1 MTEKLNDITTL
12 DDITFLVNTFYTD
25 IRNDALLGPIF
36 EAVIKDDWPRHLNRM
51 VQFWQTMLLEERTY
65 YGSPFAPHSVLP
77 VGKEHFDQW
86 LRLFY
91 DTVNALFSG
100 PVADEAKWRAT
111 KMAEM
116 FQNKLQFIRQKTSDL
131 P

>member
-77 VGKEHFDQW
+77 VGTEHFDQW

-91 DTVNALFSG
+91 DTVNSHFSG